1 MKRTYYGVLTRAIE
15 MFDVGL
21 EVKLV
26 NRVFDLIVYPR
37 RWFFVRVYGE
47 NLFNHLQRLSIPFI
61 AIKDNSGIWFLD
73 LGGEFSR
80 FTAKINRVKLSFHMG
95 VINDVSFVYNY
106 AIFGEPDITNVGDR
120 LVNSVSI
127 NRIKFACEKLSY
139 DLVVKLEAIE
149 LYFNDPIVSFYIFP
163 KDLVLK
169 GLYLNHYVEPGNPVL
184 TLRFIARV
192 SELMREVYQKLGV
205 NLGFRAN
212 KPLRTKKELLDIFEK
227 RLLQGLFEK
236 GVGDLYVPAL
246 DIDDIGARV
255 LKIERRLK
263 ELIRKVKGFQ

>member
-15 MFDVGL
+15 MFDTGL
-21 EVKLV
+21 EVRSV

-37 RWFFVRVYGE
+37 RWFFVGVYGE

-61 AIKDNSGIWFLD
+61 AIKDNDGIWFLD
-73 LGGEFSR
+73 LGKGFSG
-80 FTAKINRVKLSFHMG
+80 FTAEINRVKLGFHMG
-95 VINDVSFVYNY
+95 VIDDVSFVYNY

-149 LYFNDPIVSFYIFP
+149 LYFNDPIASFHIFP
-163 KDLVLK
+163 KGLVLK
-169 GLYLNHYVEPGNPVL
+169 GLYLNHYVEPDAPIL

-192 SELMREVYQKLGV
+192 AGLMREVYQKLGV
-205 NLGFRAN
+205 NLGFRVN
-212 KPLRTKKELLDIFEK
+212 KPLRTKKEFLDIFEK
-227 RLLQGLFEK
+227 KLLQGLSEK
-236 GVGDLYVPAL
+236 GFGDLYVPGL
-246 DIDDIGARV
+246 DIDDIKTR
-255 LKIERRLK
+255 LSRIERKLK
-263 ELIRKVKGFQ
+263 VLIRKVKGFQ

>member
-15 MFDVGL
+15 MFDAGL

-26 NRVFDLIVYPR
+26 NRTFDLIVYPQ
-37 RWFFVRVYGE
+37 RWFFVRVYWE

-61 AIKDNSGIWFLD
+61 AIKDSDGIWFLD
-73 LGGEFSR
+73 LGKEFSR
-80 FTAKINRVKLSFHMG
+80 FTAEIKRVKLSFHIG

-106 AIFGEPDITNVGDR
+106 AIFGEPDITNIGDR

-163 KDLVLK
+163 EGFVLK
-169 GLYLNHYVEPGNPVL
+169 GLYLNHYVEPDNPIL
-184 TLRFIARV
+184 TLKFIARV
-192 SELMREVYQKLGV
+192 SELMREVSQKLGV
-205 NLGFRAN
+205 NLGFRVN
-212 KPLRTKKELLDIFEK
+212 KPLRTKKEFLDIFEK
-227 RLLQGLFEK
+227 KLLQGLSEK
-236 GVGDLYVPAL
+236 GIGDLYVPAL
-246 DIDDIGARV
+246 HIDDIRARASR
-255 LKIERRLK
+255 IERELK
-263 ELIRKVKGFQ
+263 GLIRKVRGFQ